1 LRFVHAF
8 ESLDRLGFDLVSPLA
23 WRGPRHWRNCDLS
36 HRFEITDGP
45 FRVRTKSNSFSQG
58 DLGFEMIETGD
69 TTIVLGVTK
78 SFRPWTFR
86 IDFTDGETGATG
98 ISATR
103 GRQSI
108 VVRFELDGGLFSTS
122 RADPERSASL
132 FAESLARQI
141 AFLAVE
147 KDFPNGV
154 ELSSSI
160 CQIDHL
166 PSEISNR
173 FPDLCVNGHDAW
185 VVVNSHSTAR

>member
-1 LRFVHAF
+1 
-8 ESLDRLGFDLVSPLA
+8 
-23 WRGPRHWRNCDLS
+23 LS
-36 HRFEITDGP
+36 HRFETTDAP
-45 FRVRTKSNSFSQG
+45 FRVNTKSNNLSQG
-58 DLGFEMIETGD
+58 DLFFEMIKAGG
-69 TTIVLGVTK
+69 TTIGVTEP
-78 SFRPWTFR
+78 FRSWTFR
-86 IDFTDGETGATG
+86 IDFADGETGATG

-103 GRQSI
+103 ERQSI

-122 RADPERSASL
+122 IAHPERSAAV
-132 FAESLARQI
+132 FAESLACQI

-185 VVVNSHSTAR
+185 VVNSHSPAR

>member
-1 LRFVHAF
+1 M
-8 ESLDRLGFDLVSPLA
+8 
-23 WRGPRHWRNCDLS
+23 
-36 HRFEITDGP
+36 
-45 FRVRTKSNSFSQG
+45 
-58 DLGFEMIETGD
+58 FEMIEAGD
-69 TTIVLGVTK
+69 TTIGVTK
-78 SFRPWTFR
+78 PFRPWTFR

-108 VVRFELDGGLFSTS
+108 VVRFELDSGLFSTS
-122 RADPERSASL
+122 IADPERSAAL

-147 KDFPNGV
+147 KDFPNGA

-173 FPDLCVNGHDAW
+173 FPGLCVNGHDAW